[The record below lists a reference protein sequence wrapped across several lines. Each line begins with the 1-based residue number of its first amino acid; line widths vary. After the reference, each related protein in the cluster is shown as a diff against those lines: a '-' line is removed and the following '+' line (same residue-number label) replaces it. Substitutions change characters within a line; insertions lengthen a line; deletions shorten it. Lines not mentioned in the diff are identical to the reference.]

1 MDDKSAV
8 ELSTKGEKGCVWR
21 VENEIPYS
29 SDRCGSE
36 GRGWGEER
44 RVKHH
49 LVALTMGGDLTGVC
63 MHCHQPFTYIGNQ
76 SKGRNIS

>member
-1 MDDKSAV
+1 MDDKSVV

-36 GRGWGEER
+36 GRGEGESNI
-44 RVKHH
+44 
-49 LVALTMGGDLTGVC
+49 VALTMGGDLTRVYL
-63 MHCHQPFTYIGNQ
+63 HCLQPFTYIGNQ
-76 SKGRNIS
+76 SKRRNIL

>member
-1 MDDKSAV
+1 MDDKSVV

-29 SDRCGSE
+29 SDRWGSE
-36 GRGWGEER
+36 GEGG
-44 RVKHH
+44 VKHH

-63 MHCHQPFTYIGNQ
+63 MHCHQPFTYTGNQ
-76 SKGRNIS
+76 SKGRNVS